1 MRSSLVVLA
10 LAFVLLFSAPALA
23 QTSQNDPAAAGSQYD
38 QYEGVSAPVGPGA
51 ARNAVQAAI
60 AASDAIRSSSEE
72 AQAAAGNSASAAE
85 LPHVEGKSD
94 LASVGVA
101 QAQDGNPVGVAQAQD
116 EGSPELEKLPDTG
129 GPAPWWLGA
138 PLLGAGGLLAR
149 KILL

>member
-1 MRSSLVVLA
+1 LA

-23 QTSQNDPAAAGSQYD
+23 QTSQDAPTAASSQYD
-38 QYEGVSAPVGPGA
+38 QYEGVSEPVGPAA

-60 AASDAIRSSSEE
+60 AASNAIRSSTEE
-72 AQAAAGNSASAAE
+72 AQAAAENTASAAE

-94 LASVGVA
+94 LASVG
-101 QAQDGNPVGVAQAQD
+101 PAQAQD
-116 EGSPELEKLPDTG
+116 ESSPELEKLPDTG
-129 GPAPWWLGA
+129 GPAPWWLGI